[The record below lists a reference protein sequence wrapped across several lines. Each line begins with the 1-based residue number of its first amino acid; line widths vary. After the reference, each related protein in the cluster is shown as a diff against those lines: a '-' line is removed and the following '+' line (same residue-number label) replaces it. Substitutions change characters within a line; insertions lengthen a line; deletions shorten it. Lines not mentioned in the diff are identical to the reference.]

1 MNLAKQGYQ
10 AYSESQGKSDGANR
24 PYPIVADPVCV
35 GL

>member
-1 MNLAKQGYQ
+1 MNLAKQGYE

-24 PYPIVADPVCV
+24 PIVADLVCV